1 MRVQIS
7 FLALLGV
14 SVMAALQSPHK
25 KAAKFA
31 PKKQQ
36 VIHASTAPRVVQDSV
51 YLTNKTASFAVN
63 GSALPDINF
72 DIGESYAGTLSINAN
87 ANNHNRLWFWFFPS
101 ENPAAS
107 NEITIWLN
115 GGPGCSSLDGL
126 FQENGP
132 FQWQSGTFRPVKNP
146 YSWNL
151 LTNMIYI
158 DQPVST
164 GFSPGNITVNN
175 EDDVATDFMG
185 FWKNFMETFSLNGR
199 DVYITG
205 ESYAGQYVSDNPPS
219 YDFFESRAN
228 SVKIPYI
235 ASAMLDTNNT
245 EYYNVKGIQIN
256 DPSINYDETMLEAPA
271 MMAVN
276 QNNNILNLNAT
287 YLAFLNAKADS
298 CGFTNFM
305 EDALVFPPKGKL
317 PTAPQAF
324 GNGCDVFDD
333 FTTAAAYVNPCYN
346 VYHILDFCP
355 YLWDELGFP
364 SYAGGPNNYFNQSD
378 VQKVIHAPPTDF
390 SICGG
395 GPNLFP
401 KGDQSVPSGL
411 GPLPSVIERT
421 NNVLMGHGLKDFLLF
436 ANGSLATIQNMTWNG
451 MQGFQTAPGDPF
463 YVPYH
468 PQLSEDANEVDEGD
482 AALVGFN
489 NDAGAGIQGT
499 THTER
504 GFTFTTV
511 ELAGHEIPQYTP
523 GAAYRMLEFLLG
535 RIESL
540 TQVGDFTTQSGNYT
554 GTTAPERRRSIEF
567 ES

>member
-1 MRVQIS
+1 MRADLS

-14 SVMAALQSPHK
+14 SAVAALQSPHK

-36 VIHASTAPRVVQDSV
+36 VVQASTAQRVVQDSV

-63 GSALPDINF
+63 GSALPEVNF
-72 DIGESYAGTLSINAN
+72 DIGESYAGTLSIDSN

-132 FQWQSGTFRPVKNP
+132 FLWQSGTFRPSPNP
-146 YSWNL
+146 FSWTNL
-151 LTNMIYI
+151 THMIYI

-175 EDDVATDFMG
+175 EDDVAKDFMG

-205 ESYAGQYVSDNPPS
+205 ESYAGQY
-219 YDFFESRAN
+219 
-228 SVKIPYI
+228 IPYI

-256 DPSINYDETMLEAPA
+256 DPSINYDETMLEAPV

-276 QNNNILNLNAT
+276 QANNILNLNAT
-287 YLAFLNAKADS
+287 YLAFLNAKAES
-298 CGFTNFM
+298 CGFTKFM
-305 EDALVFPPKGKL
+305 ENALVFPPTGKL

-333 FTTAAAYVNPCYN
+333 FTTAAAY
-346 VYHILDFCP
+346 
-355 YLWDELGFP
+355 
-364 SYAGGPNNYFNQSD
+364 NNADSEFLSR
-378 VQKVIHAPPTDF
+378 VIHAPPTDF

-411 GPLPSVIERT
+411 GPLPSVIDRT

-451 MQGFQTAPGDPF
+451 KQGFQTAPGDPF

-468 PQLSEDANEVDEGD
+468 PQLSEDANEVDDGD
-482 AALVGFN
+482 AALVPFN

-504 GFTFTTV
+504 GFTFCTV

-535 RIESL
+535 RIKSL
-540 TQVGDFTTQSGNYT
+540 TQVGDFTTQTGNFT
-554 GTTAPERRRSIEF
+554 GTTPPDRRRSIEF

>member
-1 MRVQIS
+1 MRAEFS
-7 FLALLGV
+7 LLALLGV
-14 SVMAALQSPHK
+14 SALAAFQSPHK
-25 KAAKFA
+25 KAAKYA

-36 VIHASTAPRVVQDSV
+36 VIHTSTAPRMVKDSV
-51 YLTNKTASFAVN
+51 YLTSKTACKYSAATLLWTKPTKTDQAFAVN
-63 GSALPDINF
+63 GSALPEVNF
-72 DIGESYAGTLSINAN
+72 DIGESYAGTLSIDSN

-132 FQWQSGTFRPVKNP
+132 FQWQSGTFRP
-146 YSWNL
+146 
-151 LTNMIYI
+151 IYI

-175 EDDVATDFMG
+175 EEDVAKDFMG

-199 DVYITG
+199 DVYLTG
-205 ESYAGQYVSDNPPS
+205 ESYAGQY
-219 YDFFESRAN
+219 
-228 SVKIPYI
+228 IPYI
-235 ASAMLDTNNT
+235 ASAMLDAKNT

-256 DPSINYDETMLEAPA
+256 DPSVNYDETMLEAPA

-276 QNNNILNLNAT
+276 QANNILNLNAT
-287 YLAFLNAKADS
+287 YLAFLNQKADS
-298 CGFTNFM
+298 CGFTKFM
-305 EDALVFPPKGKL
+305 EDALIFPPKGKL

-364 SYAGGPNNYFNQSD
+364 SYAGGPNNYFNRSD

-451 MQGFQTAPGDPF
+451 KQGFQTAPGDPF

-482 AALVGFN
+482 AALIPFN

-504 GFTFTTV
+504 GFTFCTV
-511 ELAGHEIPQYTP
+511 NLAGHEVPQYTP
-523 GAAYRMLEFLLG
+523 GAGYRMLEFLLG
-535 RIESL
+535 RISSL

-554 GTTAPERRRSIEF
+554 GTTAPEKRRAIEF
-567 ES
+567 AS

>member
-1 MRVQIS
+1 MRAEIS

-14 SVMAALQSPHK
+14 SAMAALQSPHK

-36 VIHASTAPRVVQDSV
+36 VIQASTASRAVEDSV

-63 GSALPDINF
+63 GSALPEVNF
-72 DIGESYAGTLSINAN
+72 DIGESYAGTLSIDSN

-107 NEITIWLN
+107 NEVTIWLN

-132 FQWQSGTFRPVKNP
+132 FLWQSGTFRP
-146 YSWNL
+146 
-151 LTNMIYI
+151 IYI

-175 EDDVATDFMG
+175 EDDVAKDFMG
-185 FWKNFMETFSLNGR
+185 FWKNFIETFSLNGR

-205 ESYAGQYVSDNPPS
+205 ESYAGQY
-219 YDFFESRAN
+219 
-228 SVKIPYI
+228 IPYI

-256 DPSINYDETMLEAPA
+256 DPSVNYDETMLEAPA

-276 QNNNILNLNAT
+276 QANNILNLNAT

-298 CGFTNFM
+298 CGFTKFM

-317 PTAPQAF
+317 PTAPEAF

-355 YLWDELGFP
+355 YLWDELG
-364 SYAGGPNNYFNQSD
+364 
-378 VQKVIHAPPTDF
+378 
-390 SICGG
+390 
-395 GPNLFP
+395 
-401 KGDQSVPSGL
+401 
-411 GPLPSVIERT
+411 
-421 NNVLMGHGLKDFLLF
+421 
-436 ANGSLATIQNMTWNG
+436 IQ
-451 MQGFQTAPGDPF
+451 
-463 YVPYH
+463 
-468 PQLSEDANEVDEGD
+468 LR
-482 AALVGFN
+482 ALVKPL
-489 NDAGAGIQGT
+489 I
-499 THTER
+499 
-504 GFTFTTV
+504 
-511 ELAGHEIPQYTP
+511 
-523 GAAYRMLEFLLG
+523 
-535 RIESL
+535 
-540 TQVGDFTTQSGNYT
+540 
-554 GTTAPERRRSIEF
+554 
-567 ES
+567 

>member
-1 MRVQIS
+1 MRANLA

-14 SVMAALQSPHK
+14 SAMAALQSPHK

-31 PKKQQ
+31 PKKQH
-36 VIHASTAPRVVQDSV
+36 VIQASKAPRVVQDSV

-63 GSALPDINF
+63 GSALPEINF
-72 DIGESYAGTLSINAN
+72 DIGESYAGTLSIDSN
-87 ANNHNRLWFWFFPS
+87 ANNYNRLWFWFFPS

-107 NEITIWLN
+107 NEVTIWLN

-132 FQWQSGTFRPVKNP
+132 FQWQSGTFRPVPNP
-146 YSWNL
+146 YSWTN

-175 EDDVATDFMG
+175 EDDVAKDFLG
-185 FWKNFMETFSLNGR
+185 FWKNFIETFSLNGR
-199 DVYITG
+199 DVYIAG
-205 ESYAGQYVSDNPPS
+205 ESYAGQY
-219 YDFFESRAN
+219 
-228 SVKIPYI
+228 IPYI

-276 QNNNILNLNAT
+276 QANNILNLNAT

-298 CGFTNFM
+298 CGFTKFM

-364 SYAGGPNNYFNQSD
+364 SYAGGPNNYFNRSD

-411 GPLPSVIERT
+411 GPLPSVIDRT

-451 MQGFQTAPGDPF
+451 KQGFQTAPGDPF

-468 PQLSEDANEVDEGD
+468 PQLAEDANEVDEGD
-482 AALVGFN
+482 SALIPFN

-504 GFTFTTV
+504 GFTFCTV

-535 RIESL
+535 RIQSL

-554 GTTAPERRRSIEF
+554 GTTAPDRRRSIEF
-567 ES
+567 TS